1 MKLGMLGGTFNPI
14 HLGHLR
20 VAEEI
25 GWKLNLDLV
34 YLIPSRLPPHKSTDH
49 IVDFFH
55 RLEMTRLASELS
67 PMLKVWD
74 IEGQRSGPSYSIDT
88 LRLFHSH
95 FGPGLEL
102 FFIIGTDAFSLIETW
117 KDFRSLFK
125 YASFVVINR
134 GNCKKGEFFSFIK
147 SLDASLVWDENKNCF
162 CHPAGTVLLS
172 MDTAIMDISASR
184 IRQMVATGG
193 SIRFIVP
200 EVVRE
205 YIEKKGLYLLN
216 EATR

>member
-25 GWKLNLDLV
+25 GWKLNLELV
-34 YLIPSRLPPHKSTDH
+34 YLIPSNLPPHKNTEQV
-49 IVDFFH
+49 VDFSH

-74 IEGQRSGPSYSIDT
+74 IEGQRPGLSYSIDT

-95 FGPGLEL
+95 FGPDLEL
-102 FFIIGTDAFSLIETW
+102 FFIIGTDAFSLIKTW

-125 YASFVVINR
+125 YTSFVVINR
-134 GNCKKGEFFSFIK
+134 GKYKKGEFFSFIK
-147 SLDASLVWDENKNCF
+147 SLDANLAWDENKKCF
-162 CHPAGTVLLS
+162 CHPSGTVLLS
-172 MDTAIMDISASR
+172 MDTTIMDISASR
-184 IRQMVATGG
+184 IRQMVATGD

-205 YIEKKGLYLLN
+205 YIKKKGLYLLN

>member
-20 VAEEI
+20 AAEEI
-25 GWKLNLDLV
+25 GWKLNLEMV
-34 YLIPSRLPPHKSTDH
+34 YLIPSNLPPHKDAEQ
-49 IVDFFH
+49 IVDFSH

-95 FGPGLEL
+95 FGPDLEL
-102 FFIIGTDAFSLIETW
+102 FFIIGTDAFSLIKTW
-117 KDFRSLFK
+117 KDYRSLFT

-134 GNCKKGEFFSFIK
+134 DNCKTAEFFSFVK
-147 SLDASLVWDENKNCF
+147 SLGAGLVWDEKKECL
-162 CHPAGTVLLS
+162 CHPAGTALLC
-172 MDTAIMDISASR
+172 MDTTIMDISASR
-184 IRQMVATGG
+184 IRKMVGKG
-193 SIRFIVP
+193 ESIRFIVP

-205 YIEKKGLYLLN
+205 YIEKRGLYLLH
-216 EATR
+216 EGTR